1 MPAPTCWG
9 TPGRESPLFIAGTW
23 CSAWGRRHPQEPGQL
38 PTGDWQPF
46 REEEEEKA
54 PDCQAA
60 VQLLETA
67 PVVVCITKHSSAGSG
82 DTCLHPVAHSW
93 KPRSQRSAGWRDP
106 GVCLL
111 RCRARH
117 ARAARGLEAQG
128 WLVRLRQRWEGVK
141 SALPAGSVPARFL
154 CRCGAVPSAAAG
166 LAARLLAGPV
176 ALPCEVTLEAL
187 PKDTRPRSRMAA
199 PDTGSR
205 GSRGR
210 WMSSVAQGGGL
221 GSWSFSHDWGAAAR
235 RWDHSKRVKV
245 AHQAGALIPAS
256 PAWGFRP
263 SGTWHCQGRGGCPH
277 AGGDPRLWCS

>member
-82 DTCLHPVAHSW
+82 DTCLHPVAHGW

-128 WLVRLRQRWEGVK
+128 WLVCLRQRWEGVK

-154 CRCGAVPSAAAG
+154 CRCRAERGRRPCCPSPCRTRCAALRGDIGGSAQG
-166 LAARLLAGPV
+166 HPA
-176 ALPCEVTLEAL
+176 ALPHGS
-187 PKDTRPRSRMAA
+187 PRHGEQREPREM
-199 PDTGSR
+199 DVLCGS
-205 GSRGR
+205 GR
-210 WMSSVAQGGGL
+210 WTG
-221 GSWSFSHDWGAAAR
+221 
-235 RWDHSKRVKV
+235 
-245 AHQAGALIPAS
+245 
-256 PAWGFRP
+256 
-263 SGTWHCQGRGGCPH
+263 
-277 AGGDPRLWCS
+277 